1 MTFNYKDHAE
11 VPSIYVSYLNAVINE
26 GESFKG
32 IPIEDIN
39 YFLNQMEEWYAQ
51 EEQYDLD

>member
-32 IPIEDIN
+32 IP
-39 YFLNQMEEWYAQ
+39 MEEWYAQ